1 MNQESVSFRGLI
13 LSLAFYLIEEELR
26 CHTLIFL
33 SYNEILHCLLVSRPP
48 LINQCMH

>member
-26 CHTLIFL
+26 CHTLIFFRTMK
-33 SYNEILHCLLVSRPP
+33 SYIVYW
-48 LINQCMH
+48 